1 MKETYYF
8 SHDCNARND
17 VKILKLRRSMGMKG
31 YGIYW
36 AIIEMLREEENH
48 KLQLKY
54 IDEIAF
60 SLVIESKELNSVIND
75 FELFVIDDE
84 YFYSDRLLRSMEK
97 YADLKKHKSN
107 AGKKAMIKRW
117 TKTENNTKTI
127 HV

>member
-17 VKILKLRRSMGMKG
+17 VKILKLRRSLGMKG

-36 AIIEMLREEENH
+36 ALIEMLREEENH

-54 IDEIAF
+54 IDEISF
-60 SLVIESKELNSVIND
+60 SLVVDNEDLNSVIHD
-75 FELFVIDDE
+75 FELFVIDDD
-84 YFYSDRLLRSMEK
+84 YFYSDRLIRSMEK
-97 YADLKKHKSN
+97 YADIKKHKSN
-107 AGKKAMIKRW
+107 AGKKAMNKRW
-117 TKTENNTKTI
+117 GKKDTNTNTI